1 MTGLPGTEA
10 LVENLGDKQ
19 NARLRFTIPAGMP
32 GESGAADIDPTLSI
46 EGKAADAKA
55 TGEALKKKVDLPK
68 DQFGNPIIPP
78 EGHILWSNGD
88 GTYEWVSF
96 EEKINAFIN
105 KLVSIGSQID

>member
-1 MTGLPGTEA
+1 
-10 LVENLGDKQ
+10 
-19 NARLRFTIPAGMP
+19 MP

-55 TGEALKKKVDLPK
+55 TGDALKRKVDLPM
-68 DQFGNPIIPP
+68 DQDGDPIIPP
-78 EGHILWSNGD
+78 EGYILWSNGD

-96 EEKINAFIN
+96 EEKINTFIN